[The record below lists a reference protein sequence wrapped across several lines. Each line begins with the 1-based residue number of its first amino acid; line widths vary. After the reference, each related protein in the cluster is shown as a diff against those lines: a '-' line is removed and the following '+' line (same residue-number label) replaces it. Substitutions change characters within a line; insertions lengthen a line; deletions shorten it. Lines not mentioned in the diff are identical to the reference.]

1 MVFLFPG
8 ILFRRSFFSGE
19 FNKHFESGNAFE
31 RLLWNMLTSILMLVL
46 FCFCIHLYN
55 NSSTI
60 KIEFGLK
67 INDITDTFI
76 CIYENKLPSIFI
88 SETRITQTISILLII
103 YSFSVAIGYSAN
115 RIIFYL
121 GLEKRFSVFKFQNSW
136 NYLTNSNKQNNI
148 SHSFK
153 DIYYTKV
160 DIKTKT
166 EELFTGKLHVIS
178 YDKESKIEA
187 ITLQEAYK
195 FYRLTTKDD
204 SRKIKEIRKAI
215 SDNDPHIILHSVSKN
230 NFIYRKRIKGDL
242 FTIFNNDLENISITY
257 IKISNFYEKFQ
268 NSLKKIF
275 SISFLIVSLV
285 AISYSIWDFHLIE
298 FQNYARRLTFCLISP
313 LVFGIFILFF
323 ISVFNFKELKD
334 EPKKYLNE
342 IKDAFVILIL
352 FLIPYLY
359 VFNIFPTKY
368 ISIILFVYF
377 LICGSLLSN
386 KKNNS
391 QVQNKIDIEDISD
404 KKDNSNKKEDQH
416 VD

>member
-8 ILFRRSFFSGE
+8 ILFRRAFFSGE

-46 FCFCIHLYN
+46 FCFIINTCN
-55 NSSTI
+55 NSFII

-76 CIYENKLPSIFI
+76 CIYENKLPTLFL
-88 SETRITQTISILLII
+88 SEIRITETIKLLLVI
-103 YSFSVAIGYSAN
+103 YSFCVITGYFAN
-115 RIIFYL
+115 RMIFYL
-121 GLEKRFSVFKFQNSW
+121 GLEKRFSIFKFQNSW

-160 DIKTKT
+160 DIKTKN

-195 FYRLTTKDD
+195 FYKLSTKDD

-215 SDNDPHIILHSVSKN
+215 SDNDPHIILHAVSKN

-268 NSLKKIF
+268 NSLKKLF
-275 SISFLIVSLV
+275 SISFLILSIVS
-285 AISYSIWDFHLIE
+285 ISYTIWDFQLFE
-298 FQNYARRLTFCLISP
+298 FENYVRRIIFCFISP
-313 LVFGIFILFF
+313 LVYGIFILFL
-323 ISVFNFKELKD
+323 ISLFDLKKLKQ

-342 IKDAFVILIL
+342 IKDAFIILVL

-359 VFNIFPTKY
+359 VFNILKTKY
-368 ISIILFVYF
+368 IVIILFTYLLIFGSF
-377 LICGSLLSN
+377 LST
-386 KKNNS
+386 KKDNL
-391 QVQNKIDIEDISD
+391 QVQNEVDNEDIT
-404 KKDNSNKKEDQH
+404 H
-416 VD
+416 G